1 MVAII
6 VSTLFL
12 FDIVVLVSIV
22 MDILGWIDDKL
33 NK

>member
-6 VSTLFL
+6 LSTLIL
-12 FDIVVLVSIV
+12 LDIAVLVSIV
-22 MDILGWIDDKL
+22 MDILGWIDDRL